1 MAVIKRADAETR
13 AHRPVSLDLGDLD
26 RRGQMLREAA
36 VAEAER
42 IVREAHAERER
53 LISDATEVGRAQG
66 HAEGLAAGTSE
77 GREAGRAEAVTEFR
91 ERLGELDAAWAA
103 EMAVFLDRREAL
115 LTEAKRAVIELSV
128 AIAERIVHRQI
139 EIDPTVI
146 EDQLRD
152 LLGLVTAP
160 ATLLVRVH
168 PEDEAL
174 VDAVLPRLREHL
186 SGTVHVRFEP
196 DPAVARGAC
205 HARTLGGASVDAG
218 IATQLDRVVRD
229 LLPDRKPAE
238 TSNAAG
244 PDSVDGSDAG
254 PTESAA

>member
-66 HAEGLAAGTSE
+66 HAEGLAAGTAE

-91 ERLGELDAAWAA
+91 ERLGEMESAWAV
-103 EMAVFLDRREAL
+103 EMAVFLDRRETL

-139 EIDPTVI
+139 EIDPTVV

-229 LLPDRKPAE
+229 LLPDRIPAD

-244 PDSVDGSDAG
+244 PDTTDGSDAG
-254 PTESAA
+254 PSESAA